1 MDPTVSGNGITI
13 DNDPETGKN
22 DKPEKPETSDKMHA
36 EKETVLQEPVTN
48 NYTYETYE
56 TYEIDNSEVCQILNE
71 LLSESQKA
79 NESLGRIADSL
90 DVMNETITVEPE
102 EMESEDSL
110 PEETEETV
118 SGNDALF
125 DILESMEETFAGI
138 QETGTSIYD
147 TVSGNTLYLED
158 ISNNSQELIEYYTE
172 ATEKHEHTLAYG
184 IATEICIL
192 IAAGIIAGLN
202 IAKLVWGKMR

>member
-1 MDPTVSGNGITI
+1 MEPTVSGNGITI
-13 DNDPETGKN
+13 DKDPETGKN
-22 DKPEKPETSDKMHA
+22 EKPEKPETSDKVHA
-36 EKETVLQEPVTN
+36 DKETVLQEPVTN

-90 DVMNETITVEPE
+90 DVINETLTEEPE
-102 EMESEDSL
+102 ETESEDSL
-110 PEETEETV
+110 PEEPEETV

-125 DILESMEETFAGI
+125 EMLERMEETFAGI
-138 QETGTSIYD
+138 QETGTSIYE

-158 ISNNSQELIEYYTE
+158 LSNNSQELIEYYTE
-172 ATEKHEHTLAYG
+172 VTEKHEHTLSYG